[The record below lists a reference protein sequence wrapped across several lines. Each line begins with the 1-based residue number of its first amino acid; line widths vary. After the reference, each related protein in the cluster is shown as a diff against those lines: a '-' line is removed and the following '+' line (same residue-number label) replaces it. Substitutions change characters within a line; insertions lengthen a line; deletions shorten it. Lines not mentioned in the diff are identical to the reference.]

1 MKNFDFKSIV
11 LIVLLSCVFLTFSCA
26 KEKVI
31 RGEGNPDID
40 KYLKCEVKNLT
51 EHDNLYYYP
60 KFLIKPQRQGA
71 YQILEYEIHY
81 QYIFGQDWNIILD
94 IRKRFT
100 KEDKEIHELNEKGS
114 FIIRCELDKI
124 PIETVYD
131 PSSYYG
137 ELNYNSV
144 DVTNCYLKFH
154 SMKKNQ

>member
-1 MKNFDFKSIV
+1 MPGDIWIMLFLVMKNFDFKAIV

-26 KEKVI
+26 REKVI

-81 QYIFGQDWNIILD
+81 QYYFRTRLEYY
-94 IRKRFT
+94 IRYKKAIYKR
-100 KEDKEIHELNEKGS
+100 
-114 FIIRCELDKI
+114 R
-124 PIETVYD
+124 
-131 PSSYYG
+131 
-137 ELNYNSV
+137 
-144 DVTNCYLKFH
+144 
-154 SMKKNQ
+154 